1 MELHWRMASRWNLIP
16 FSKFIKLDGEEQSR
30 LVAAYETAMQ
40 MEAVQAAEAKKIAK
54 RHGKGNRNGS

>member
-1 MELHWRMASRWNLIP
+1 MAAKWNLIQ
-16 FSKFIKLDGEEQSR
+16 FSNFIELDGEEQSR

-40 MEAVQAAEAKKIAK
+40 IEAVQAAEAKRIAK

>member
-1 MELHWRMASRWNLIP
+1 MHWRMAAKWNLIQ
-16 FSKFIKLDGEEQSR
+16 FSNFIELDGEEQSR

-40 MEAVQAAEAKKIAK
+40 MEAVQAAEAKRIAK